1 MALTAIPNT
10 TIPIATISRSVTPTV
25 VSFESAGLAIVDFY
39 ATINTA
45 IRLLKRITYTPEF
58 AGGVWKIAVREYE
71 YPASYNVAY
80 LPTNLGT
87 ATAAPFTILL
97 GTQIGQTSYTNNQVM
112 LPTIF
117 AAAGDTLLT

>member
-25 VSFESAGLAIVDFY
+25 VSFESAGMAIVDFY
-39 ATINTA
+39 STISAA

-58 AGGVWKIAVREYE
+58 AGGVWRIAVREYE

-80 LPTNLGT
+80 VPTNLGT
-87 ATAAPFTILL
+87 ATAAPFTIAI

-117 AAAGDTLLT
+117 VAAGDTLLT

>member
-10 TIPIATISRSVTPTV
+10 TIPTATISRSVTPTV
-25 VSFESAGLAIVDFY
+25 ISFESAGMAIVDFY
-39 ATINTA
+39 ATINAA

-58 AGGVWKIAVREYE
+58 AGGVWRIAIREYE

-80 LPTNLGT
+80 VPTNLGT
-87 ATAAPFTILL
+87 ATAAPFTVAL
-97 GTQIGQTSYTNNQVM
+97 GTQIGQTTYTNNQVM

-117 AAAGDTLLT
+117 ALAGDTLLT

>member
-1 MALTAIPNT
+1 MALTAIPNN

-25 VSFESAGLAIVDFY
+25 ISFESAGMAIVDFH
-39 ATINTA
+39 ATINAA

-80 LPTNLGT
+80 VPTNLGT

>member
-45 IRLLKRITYTPEF
+45 IRLLKRITFTPEF

-80 LPTNLGT
+80 VPTNLGT
-87 ATAAPFTILL
+87 ATASPFTILL

>member
-25 VSFESAGLAIVDFY
+25 VSFENAEMAIVDFY
-39 ATINTA
+39 ATINAA
-45 IRLLKRITYTPEF
+45 IRLLKRMTYTPEF
-58 AGGVWKIAVREYE
+58 AGGVWRIAVREYE
-71 YPASYNVAY
+71 YPANYNVVY
-80 LPTNLGT
+80 VPTNVGT
-87 ATAAPFTILL
+87 ATTAPFTIAL
-97 GTQIGQTSYTNNQVM
+97 GTQIGQKSYTNNQVM

>member
-10 TIPIATISRSVTPTV
+10 TIPIATISRSITPTV
-25 VSFESAGLAIVDFY
+25 ISFESAGMAIVDFY
-39 ATINTA
+39 STISAA

-58 AGGVWKIAVREYE
+58 AGGVWRIAVREYE

-80 LPTNLGT
+80 VPTNLGT

-97 GTQIGQTSYTNNQVM
+97 GTQIGQTLYTNNQVM

-117 AAAGDTLLT
+117 TLAGDTLLT

>member
-1 MALTAIPNT
+1 MALTAIANT
-10 TIPIATISRSVTPTV
+10 TIPAATISRSVTPTV

-39 ATINTA
+39 STINTA

-58 AGGVWKIAVREYE
+58 SGGGWKIAVREYE

-80 LPTNLGT
+80 VPTNLGT

-97 GTQIGQTSYTNNQVM
+97 GTQIGQTTYTNNQVM